1 MDTCKDIDRYGLGH
15 SLGYDQ
21 GQGHATTIDGAR
33 NKENGNRHRYGND
46 ITRTTDTKR
55 HRDTN
60 TEMYSM

>member
-1 MDTCKDIDRYGLGH
+1 MDIDRYGLGH

-21 GQGHATTIDGAR
+21 RQGHATTIEGAR
-33 NKENGNRHRYGND
+33 NKENGNGHRYGND

-60 TEMYSM
+60 TEMYTM